1 MKNNHN
7 KKGFTL
13 IELLVVVL
21 IIGILAAIALPQY
34 QKAVEKA
41 RAAEVVTWVG
51 NAKKGIGI
59 YLTQNGGFP
68 SVQTDLLKENVL
80 DLDLTNGLTCQQLSG
95 LEICSSKNYYY
106 AAYCT
111 AGNCDM
117 LVGRIGNSATDLIS
131 ATGLTTADGRAWTID
146 GELYVTGNSVGK
158 MACEMVGKALNGGRH
173 CEEVSSIL

>member
-1 MKNNHN
+1 MKNNRS

-41 RAAEVVTWVG
+41 RTSEVVTWVG

-59 YLTQNGGFP
+59 YLTQKAGFP
-68 SVQTDLLKENVL
+68 NEQIDLLKENVL
-80 DLDLTNGLTCQQLSG
+80 DIDLTKGLTCQQLSG
-95 LEICSSKNYYY
+95 LEVCSSKNYYY
-106 AAYCT
+106 ATYCT

-117 LVGRIGNSATDLIS
+117 LVGRIGTSATDLIS
-131 ATGLTTADGRAWTID
+131 ATGLTTSDGRAWSID
-146 GELYVTGNSVGK
+146 GELYVTGNSTGK
-158 MACEMVGKALNGGRH
+158 MACEMIGNAFGGGKH
-173 CEEVSSIL
+173 CEAVSSIL